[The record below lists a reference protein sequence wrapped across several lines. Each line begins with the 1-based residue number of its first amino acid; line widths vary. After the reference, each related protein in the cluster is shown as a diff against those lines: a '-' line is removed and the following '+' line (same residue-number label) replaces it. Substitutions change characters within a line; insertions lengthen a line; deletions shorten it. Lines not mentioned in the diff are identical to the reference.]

1 MTRSEIA
8 DLLTLCAAYDQRTHD
23 DADVTAWCEAI
34 DSPWVPNIDMDEAQE
49 AVVTHYRETTQRI
62 GVADVL
68 KRVKAWRLERF
79 GGQPTPRRPGVPAT
93 EEYRRIRAEWEARP
107 HPHRSR
113 PDEAS

>member
-8 DLLTLCAAYDQRTHD
+8 KLLAFCAAYDQRTIG
-23 DADVTAWCEAI
+23 DADVLAWDEAL
-34 DSPWVPNIDMDEAQE
+34 DSPWVPNIDLDEAQE

-62 GVADVL
+62 SVADVL
-68 KRVKAWRLERF
+68 KRVKTWRADRLGR
-79 GGQPTPRRPGVPAT
+79 GIPMRHQGVQAT

-107 HPHRSR
+107 HPNRSR